1 MTRLNTGTA
10 FMSDKKTK
18 ETSLLPQAGRVTE
31 PSKFKKSYEEIS
43 KNFLTKFTDVGEAY
57 LIPTE

>member
-10 FMSDKKTK
+10 FMSDKKTQ
-18 ETSLLPQAGRVTE
+18 ETSLLPPAGRVTE

-43 KNFLTKFTDVGEAY
+43 KKFGTKFTDVGEAH